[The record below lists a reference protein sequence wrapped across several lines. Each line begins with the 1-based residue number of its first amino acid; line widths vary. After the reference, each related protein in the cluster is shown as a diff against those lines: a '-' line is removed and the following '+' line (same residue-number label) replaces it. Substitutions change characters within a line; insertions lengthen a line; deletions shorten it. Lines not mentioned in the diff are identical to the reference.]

1 MIERIRIQNYKA
13 IRDVDVELGRINVL
27 VGPNDS
33 GKTSFLEAVGAMCR
47 SVDVPLT
54 QAFVGAWNGVNLVR
68 NQLSG
73 AHVSVAVDLTGG
85 PERLHYGW
93 ECKFVPWTRDARR
106 VAEWWSRSDLVARQ
120 VLQGRDLDVT
130 GVMHVVRG
138 LVCDE
143 LPPGDAVAIA
153 HHLRPSASYRLEPTM
168 LALPVAPDSSRR
180 FSMDPSGFGLALC
193 LDDILGYDRVAF
205 AAIEQRM
212 RAVFPTFRSLR
223 LLPEPAYR
231 APYDASVEVPTLQ
244 RSDGKGLHFVLDDRA
259 ESVPAS
265 QVSDGMLL
273 VLAYLT
279 ILSTPTPPR
288 LLLIEEPENGI
299 HPRRLKEVL
308 SVVRD
313 FVREQS
319 ETQVILTRHSP
330 YVVDLFDPSEVYAC
344 RKDPEAG
351 VAIQRLSESPLVQDQ
366 IRHFTLGEI
375 WVSEGEDR
383 LVAPAARVLKLADQV
398 AEDGPTAP

>member
-1 MIERIRIQNYKA
+1 MIERIRIRNYKA
-13 IRDVDVELGRINVL
+13 LRDVAVELGRINVL

-33 GKTSFLEAVGAMCR
+33 GKTSFLEAIGAICR
-47 SVDVPLT
+47 SVDVPLE
-54 QAFVGAWNGVNLVR
+54 QAFVGAWSGADLVSERRSSSCVSLTAEFCAPASIKSYGFECRFSAGSRHVRVASEKYTDWDDRLCELGESSITTGVRAILGISPPHPEIDAATR
-68 NQLSG
+68 LRELLSG
-73 AHVSVAVDLTGG
+73 
-85 PERLHYGW
+85 
-93 ECKFVPWTRDARR
+93 
-106 VAEWWSRSDLVARQ
+106 
-120 VLQGRDLDVT
+120 
-130 GVMHVVRG
+130 VR
-138 LVCDE
+138 
-143 LPPGDAVAIA
+143 
-153 HHLRPSASYRLEPTM
+153 HYRLDPESI
-168 LALPVAPDSSRR
+168 ALPVGFVADER
-180 FSMDPSGFGLALC
+180 FSMVDAGGFGLAVC
-193 LDDILGYDRVAF
+193 LDDIITHDVDRFVAIRDSMRRAF
-205 AAIEQRM
+205 PELQAI
-212 RAVFPTFRSLR
+212 R
-223 LLPEPAYR
+223 LVREPAVVR
-231 APYDASVEVPTLQ
+231 RSAPGRERWDAASAPGKAL
-244 RSDGKGLHFVLDDRA
+244 RFALRNCDGD
-259 ESVPAS
+259 VPAS

-319 ETQVILTRHSP
+319 ETQVILTSHSP